1 MLAAFCAAALG
12 IWLTEDA
19 PRGPFGQTQWIK
31 AAVPTAQMNRSDA
44 VPRQAIVVFAPAV
57 GTLNAPADLKRRR
70 LLANLQQRLNKAAVA
85 WRIVDPVRLGSG
97 GIALRAPLP
106 QRAITLIASSDSA
119 ERGRVV
125 LSDTRRHPERAA
137 SKILD
142 ASLTKLLRTLTEQT
156 VPPQTKDL

>member
-1 MLAAFCAAALG
+1 MLAALCAAALG